1 MWPATILRIGQTTLA
16 QFPTVDDTLVPPV
29 IPVDFQW
36 TEFPAKLFIFDLDD
50 TLAPS
55 KSPIPD
61 TIANGLVELLGRAS
75 VCVISGGRFE
85 QFDRQVIR
93 RLALEPDLLQKLHL
107 MPTCGTQYYRWTQD
121 TWTQVYSEDL
131 NPVDK
136 EQIVQV
142 LVDGAHYLGLWEEST
157 WGEVIEDRG
166 SQITFSALGQQAPVD
181 KKSAWDPD
189 GSKKSRLRAFVAQK
203 LPGFEVRSGGSTSV
217 DVTRKGI
224 DKAYGIH
231 KLLAWTDSV
240 VADVIFI
247 GDRLDVDGNDYPV
260 RRTGLRCVE
269 VSGWEQT
276 AELLQAL
283 IKLPAG

>member
-1 MWPATILRIGQTTLA
+1 
-16 QFPTVDDTLVPPV
+16 
-29 IPVDFQW
+29 
-36 TEFPAKLFIFDLDD
+36 
-50 TLAPS
+50 
-55 KSPIPD
+55 
-61 TIANGLVELLGRAS
+61 
-75 VCVISGGRFE
+75 
-85 QFDRQVIR
+85 
-93 RLALEPDLLQKLHL
+93 
-107 MPTCGTQYYRWTQD
+107 
-121 TWTQVYSEDL
+121 L
-131 NPVDK
+131 NPADK
-136 EQIVQV
+136 EHIVQV
-142 LVDGAHYLGLWEEST
+142 LIEGAHYLGLWEEST
-157 WGEVIEDRG
+157 WGEIIEDRG

-224 DKAYGIH
+224 DKAYGIR
-231 KLLAWTDSV
+231 KLLAWTHSV
-240 VADVIFI
+240 VDEVLFV

-283 IKLPAG
+283 NMLQAG

>member
-1 MWPATILRIGQTTLA
+1 MTLTE
-16 QFPTVDDTLVPPV
+16 FPTADDTLVRPV
-29 IPVDFQW
+29 IPVDFRW
-36 TEFPAKLFIFDLDD
+36 TQFPARILVFDLDD

-61 TIANGLVELLGRAS
+61 AIANGLAELLEHAS

-93 RLALEPDLLQKLHL
+93 RLRVAPGLLPKLHL
-107 MPTCGTQYYRWTQD
+107 MPTCGTQYYRWAED
-121 TWTQVYSEDL
+121 KWTRVYSEDL
-131 NPVDK
+131 NPSDK
-136 EQIVQV
+136 ENIKQV
-142 LVDGAHYLGLWEEST
+142 LIDGARHLGLWEEST
-157 WGEVIEDRG
+157 WGEIIEDRG
-166 SQITFSALGQQAPVD
+166 SQITFSALGQRAPVD

-203 LPGFEVRSGGSTSV
+203 LPGLEVRSGGSTSI

-231 KLLAWTDSV
+231 KLLAQTGSV
-240 VADVIFI
+240 VDDLLFI

-260 RRTGLRCVE
+260 RRIGVRCVE

-276 AELLQAL
+276 AGLLETL
-283 IKLPAG
+283 NMLRNC